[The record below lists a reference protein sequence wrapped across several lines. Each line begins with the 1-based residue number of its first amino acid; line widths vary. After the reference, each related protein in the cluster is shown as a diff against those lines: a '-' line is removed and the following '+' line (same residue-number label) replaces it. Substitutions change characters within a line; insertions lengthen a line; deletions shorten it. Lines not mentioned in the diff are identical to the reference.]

1 MITFIS
7 TMKQINGGTT
17 PYYKILPCCVTQ
29 CRDTMQITVLFGALQ
44 GYHAY
49 YRTMCHSVGIHVCY
63 SAMWQT
69 IGMSWHE
76 GRKKDEEMKKS
87 I

>member
-1 MITFIS
+1 
-7 TMKQINGGTT
+7 
-17 PYYKILPCCVTQ
+17 
-29 CRDTMQITVLFGALQ
+29 MQITVLFGALQ

-63 SAMWQT
+63 SAMWHT